1 MLMRMCILGFL
12 QMTFLRKKSLI
23 RKRSVNTYKKSW
35 KKKYI
40 PVAVISLLI
49 LAAVLYGIRNGGED
63 GRGGN
68 ILVGASPDTSAFQ
81 MYYFDGETVVV
92 RTLYD
97 SGTEKEVIK
106 KISGIP
112 LQAAEEDALSR
123 MEPPF
128 YGFWISGQDGFDI
141 SVAASSGV

>member
-1 MLMRMCILGFL
+1 M
-12 QMTFLRKKSLI
+12 
-23 RKRSVNTYKKSW
+23 
-35 KKKYI
+35 
-40 PVAVISLLI
+40 
-49 LAAVLYGIRNGGED
+49 
-63 GRGGN
+63 
-68 ILVGASPDTSAFQ
+68 
-81 MYYFDGETVVV
+81 V